1 MADIIIFIALAFGVV
16 LGFKKGFFGSLI
28 DFVGGFLILILAFLF
43 KNPISIFMYS
53 NFPFFNIGG
62 IAVLNILLYELI
74 AFLIVYSV
82 LMIIYRV
89 IIGATTIFEKFLT
102 MTVVFGIPSKLL
114 GAIVGLLDGFVF
126 VFIALYILTLPVFNI
141 EILNDSKMAKGILE
155 NTPILSSLAD
165 KTVDVIGE
173 FKDLKEKYNVEEDND
188 KLNLEAL
195 DLFLKYEIIDVD
207 SVEKLIDKDKL
218 QISNIESVLKK
229 YRNQNQE
236 TEE

>member
-165 KTVDVIGE
+165 KTVDVIVE
-173 FKDLKEKYNVEEDND
+173 FKDLKEKYDVEEDND

>member
-43 KNPISIFMYS
+43 KNPISTFMYS

-165 KTVDVIGE
+165 KTVGVIGE
-173 FKDLKEKYNVEEDND
+173 FKELKEKYDVEEDND

-195 DLFLKYEIIDVD
+195 DLFLKYEIIDVG